1 MGRSVQTGSAG
12 FAPAQ
17 MSSETDAPQTPTVA
31 IPQERR
37 LATDIPGPGSVEM
50 WARREKAVPAAVF
63 NTVPVFVERAE
74 GGIVEDVDGNR
85 LIDFGAGLAVLNVGN
100 SAPAVVTAVLDQV
113 ERYTHTC
120 FHVTLNEPY
129 VELAERLNE
138 ITPGEHEKR
147 TMLVNSG
154 AEAVENAVK
163 LARYTTGRQKVIT
176 FDHAFHGRTLMA
188 MTLTAKEM
196 PYKKG
201 FGPFAPAVYRLPFA
215 YPYRC
220 PVGEP
225 PENCGPACVQIA
237 IQRMEDLGA
246 DDIAAV
252 VVEPVQGEGGFI
264 VPPPEFLPAL
274 AEFCRAHGIMFVADE
289 VQTGFGRTGR
299 WFGIE
304 HSGVVP
310 DIVTTAKA
318 LGGGLPLGAVTAR
331 ADLMDQV
338 HLGGLG
344 GTFGGN
350 PIACAA
356 ALAVIDTIQGE
367 NLVDRSERLG
377 ERMLG
382 SLRELQ
388 TEVELIGDVRG
399 LGAMVAMELVEDRE
413 TKEPAKAAASRVIEE
428 CYKRGLI
435 VLKAGTYDNVVRL
448 LPPLSIEDHLVEEG
462 LGLLAEA
469 VRAAAA

>member
-1 MGRSVQTGSAG
+1 MTL
-12 FAPAQ
+12 
-17 MSSETDAPQTPTVA
+17 
-31 IPQERR
+31 PQEHR
-37 LATDIPGPGSVEM
+37 LVTEVPGPRSREL
-50 WARREKAVPAAVF
+50 WARREKAIPAAVF

-100 SAPAVVTAVLDQV
+100 TSPAVVKAVTEQA
-113 ERYTHTC
+113 ERYLHTC

-129 VELAERLNE
+129 VALAERLNE
-138 ITPGEHEKR
+138 LTPGDHEKR

-163 LARYTTGRQKVIT
+163 LARYATRREKVVT
-176 FDHAFHGRTLMA
+176 FEHAFHGRTLMA
-188 MTLTAKEM
+188 MSLTAKEM

-201 FGPFAPAVYRLPFA
+201 FGPFAPEVYRLPFA

-220 PVGEP
+220 PSGQP
-225 PENCGPACVQIA
+225 PESCGPSCVEA
-237 IQRMEDLGA
+237 VLGGMEEMGPET
-246 DDIAAV
+246 IAAV

-274 AEFCRAHGIMFVADE
+274 AEFCRSHGILLVADE
-289 VQTGFGRTGR
+289 VQTGFGRTGT

-318 LGGGLPLGAVTAR
+318 LGGGLPLGGVTAR
-331 ADLMDQV
+331 AELMDAV
-338 HLGGLG
+338 HVGGLG

-350 PIACAA
+350 PLACAA
-356 ALAVIDTIQGE
+356 ALAVIDTIEGGD
-367 NLVDRSERLG
+367 LLSRSARLG
-377 ERMLG
+377 ERLMG
-382 SLRELQ
+382 ALRGLKERIAL
-388 TEVELIGDVRG
+388 VGDVRG
-399 LGAMVAMELVEDRE
+399 LGSMVAMELVEDRE
-413 TKEPAKAAASRVIEE
+413 TKEPAKEAASRVIKE
-428 CYKRGLI
+428 CYERGLI

-448 LPPLSIEDHLVEEG
+448 LPPLSMDDALVERG
-462 LGLLAEA
+462 LELLGEA
-469 VRAAAA
+469 VSAAASA

>member
-1 MGRSVQTGSAG
+1 MTL
-12 FAPAQ
+12 
-17 MSSETDAPQTPTVA
+17 
-31 IPQERR
+31 PQEHR
-37 LATDIPGPGSVEM
+37 LVTEVPGPRSREL
-50 WARREKAVPAAVF
+50 WARREKAIPAAVF

-100 SAPAVVTAVLDQV
+100 TSPAVVKAVTEQA
-113 ERYTHTC
+113 ERYLHTC

-129 VELAERLNE
+129 VALAERLNE
-138 ITPGEHEKR
+138 LTPGDHEKR

-163 LARYTTGRQKVIT
+163 LARYATGREKVVT
-176 FDHAFHGRTLMA
+176 FEHAFHGRTLMA
-188 MTLTAKEM
+188 MSLTAKEM

-201 FGPFAPAVYRLPFA
+201 FGPFAPEVYRLPFA

-220 PVGEP
+220 PSGQP
-225 PENCGPACVQIA
+225 PESCGPSCVEA
-237 IQRMEDLGA
+237 VLGRMEEMGPET
-246 DDIAAV
+246 IAAV

-274 AEFCRAHGIMFVADE
+274 AEFCRSHGILLVADE
-289 VQTGFGRTGR
+289 VQTGFGRTGT

-318 LGGGLPLGAVTAR
+318 LGGGLPLGGVTAR
-331 ADLMDQV
+331 AELMDAV
-338 HLGGLG
+338 HVGGLG

-350 PIACAA
+350 PLACAA
-356 ALAVIDTIQGE
+356 ALAVIDTIEGGD
-367 NLVDRSERLG
+367 LLSRSARLG
-377 ERMLG
+377 ERLMG
-382 SLRELQ
+382 ALRGLKERIAL
-388 TEVELIGDVRG
+388 VGDVRG
-399 LGAMVAMELVEDRE
+399 LGSMVAMELVEDRE
-413 TKEPAKAAASRVIEE
+413 TKEPAKEAASRVIKE
-428 CYKRGLI
+428 CYERGLI

-448 LPPLSIEDHLVEEG
+448 LPPLSMDDALVERG
-462 LGLLAEA
+462 LELLGEA
-469 VRAAAA
+469 VSATASA